1 MLTSLLSM
9 LMDESGAAALE
20 YGILIAAIALVA
32 LIGVEQFGRSVS
44 GLYSP
49 GSNAVNPWL
58 H

>member
-9 LMDESGAAALE
+9 ITDESGAATLE
-20 YGILIAAIALVA
+20 YGILLAAIALVA
-32 LIGVEQFGRSVS
+32 LIGVGSFGRSVS
-44 GLYSP
+44 GLFSP

>member
-1 MLTSLLSM
+1 MIT
-9 LMDESGAAALE
+9 DESGAATLE

-32 LIGVEQFGRSVS
+32 IIGVGSFGRSVS
-44 GLYSP
+44 GLFSP